1 MKKALL
7 IYLFLQLMS
16 GWALAQVYHVGD
28 LFTAE
33 DGSQGIVYYTF
44 PDGSGWVVALQDCPP
59 APLLPGSN
67 APDIPNLPNHT
78 GVQALLQDT
87 AGYSNTQIIREY
99 VGTGTQCGI
108 NNIDFE
114 HGWYL
119 PAAAQLLMLYAQ
131 LPFIETALLAAG
143 GSTLDTTLFYSSTE
157 SGVAEWYAV
166 DFFWGVNFSPA
177 AVPDYYYNVSAGN
190 FTSIYAIVTSEMS
203 HYASYQLYPVRAVR
217 SFPPP
222 ENIYDTTLSYSW
234 NTGSTEPH
242 FSDVPLQTTNYT
254 VTVSN
259 AYGCTNSASVEVM
272 VLDNEPQTYYDTIC
286 QGATY
291 NSYGFSLSAEE
302 TGSILD
308 TTLFRIASAAGC
320 ESEITVYL
328 TLLPPDVVE
337 IEEQGGQSFVWNGIT
352 YTEEGTYT
360 QYFNNIH
367 GCDSTVIMTLTLDGT
382 EPDTTADEETEP
394 NVLYLPNAFTPNED
408 GKNSV
413 FLPVFTNP
421 DEIEEYRMEIYNRW
435 GGLVFRTEEITFG
448 WDGSNAME
456 GVYAVMVHYTSR
468 GAKPKTVKG
477 SVTLIR

>member
-1 MKKALL
+1 MKRHVLYFLL
-7 IYLFLQLMS
+7 QFAAMVCFGQT
-16 GWALAQVYHVGD
+16 YHIGD
-28 LFTAE
+28 LYTAE
-33 DGSQGIVYYTF
+33 DGSQGIVFFVTA
-44 PDGSGWVVALQDCPP
+44 DGGGWAVALHD
-59 APLLPGSN
+59 APSDHGYVWTGVGG
-67 APDIPNLPNHT
+67 DIPELTNYDLPSQTTLADTSGYANT
-78 GVQALLQDT
+78 LAIRNYSGVGDYA
-87 AGYSNTQIIREY
+87 ANA
-99 VGTGTQCGI
+99 V
-108 NNIDFE
+108 DFD

-119 PAAAQLLMLYAQ
+119 PSLAQLCLIYAQ
-131 LPFIETALLAAG
+131 LPFIQAALTAAG
-143 GSTLDTTLFYSSTE
+143 GTPLQTEHSSTYYSWQDIYWSSTE
-157 SGVAEWYAV
+157 SSSSQAWLLPFTEDAGSAVAWSQYTGTPMQV
-166 DFFWGVNFSPA
+166 LK
-177 AVPDYYYNVSAGN
+177 
-190 FTSIYAIVTSEMS
+190 SERAM
-203 HYASYQLYPVRAVR
+203 VRAVCNI
-217 SFPPP
+217 PPP
-222 ENIYDTTLSYSW
+222 ENVYDTTLTYIW
-234 NTGSTEPH
+234 NTGSTDPH

-254 VTVSN
+254 VTVTN

-291 NSYGFSLSAEE
+291 NSYGFSLTAEE
-302 TGSILD
+302 TGNILD
-308 TTLFRIASAAGC
+308 TTLFRIAGAAGC

-337 IEEQGGQSFVWNGIT
+337 IEEHGGQSFVWNGVT
-352 YTEEGTYT
+352 YTQEGTYN

-382 EPDTTADEETEP
+382 EPDTVAVEETDP

-408 GKNSV
+408 GKNTI